1 MHLQNF
7 MPAIYLH
14 TLVQGQ
20 PWQGWFCNPGESVS
34 KAGERGKGFMWS
46 SEVFLKKKL
55 CFFSFKINSW
65 TEVSE
70 VSVI

>member
-46 SEVFLKKKL
+46 SEVFLKKNYVSSVLKL
-55 CFFSFKINSW
+55 THGQKFLKFQ
-65 TEVSE
+65 
-70 VSVI
+70 

>member
-1 MHLQNF
+1 M
-7 MPAIYLH
+7 
-14 TLVQGQ
+14 
-20 PWQGWFCNPGESVS
+20 S
-34 KAGERGKGFMWS
+34 KARERRKDFMWS
-46 SEVFLKKKL
+46 GVVGFFKKI